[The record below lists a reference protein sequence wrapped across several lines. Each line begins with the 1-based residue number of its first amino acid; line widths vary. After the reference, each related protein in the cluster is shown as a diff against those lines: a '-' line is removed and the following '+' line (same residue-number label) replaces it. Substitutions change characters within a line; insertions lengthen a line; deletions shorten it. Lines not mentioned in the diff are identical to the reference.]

1 MPKLTFDSDE
11 EFTFDEDLTTTK
23 PIQTTHDTSDEDSD
37 DDAMPEAVSIRSSRD
52 QATSEAKAQK
62 EAALKMVKADKEKR
76 RLRDLQL
83 KQQKQGSRR
92 DLKKQQ
98 QKEKQPSA
106 NSDSDAE
113 FESDDGEEEEEEEEE
128 EGDDDKGNNQRL
140 PQDVLDAWTESTPA
154 GSKRTHMTMADFE
167 AVQAAYEAQVE
178 RQLAEQRNKQ
188 KKADRGRKVGEYT
201 VKVLNQRPKVP
212 KTGKCLR
219 DMVNSKLH
227 RKSNERENAVLQRSA
242 GRFGSS
248 ALVFRRP
255 EPIKKAKH

>member
-1 MPKLTFDSDE
+1 MPKITFDSDE
-11 EFTFDEDLTTTK
+11 EFTFDEDLTPTKTT
-23 PIQTTHDTSDEDSD
+23 QTTHDTSDEDSD

-62 EAALKMVKADKEKR
+62 EAALIMAKADKEKR
-76 RLRDLQL
+76 RQRDLQL

-98 QKEKQPSA
+98 KQQEQPSA
-106 NSDSDAE
+106 KSDSDS
-113 FESDDGEEEEEEEEE
+113 ESDDEDDEQVE
-128 EGDDDKGNNQRL
+128 EGKSQRL
-140 PQDVLDAWTESTPA
+140 PQDILDTWVESTPV

-167 AVQAAYEAQVE
+167 EVQAAYEAQVE
-178 RQLAEQRNKQ
+178 QQLAEQRKKQ

-201 VKVLNQRPKVP
+201 VKVLNQRPKVA
-212 KTGKCLR
+212 KTGKNLR

-227 RKSNERENAVLQRSA
+227 RKANERENAVLQRSA

-248 ALVFRRP
+248 ALVFRRS
-255 EPIKKAKH
+255 EPVKQTKK